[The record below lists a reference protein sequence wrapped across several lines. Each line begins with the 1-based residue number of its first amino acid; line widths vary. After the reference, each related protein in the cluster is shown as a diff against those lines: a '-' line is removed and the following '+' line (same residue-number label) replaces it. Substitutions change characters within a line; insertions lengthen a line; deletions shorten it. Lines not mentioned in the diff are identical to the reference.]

1 MVAADLPS
9 SIILIAIQRTI
20 YFPPVVHWI
29 MCMDNENPKAW
40 LIDRNKYIVTYM
52 YTYVYVYLYVF
63 RLCMTGC
70 LDNYISTNAL
80 DNNKLILVWGF
91 SQMNLTIII
100 VLHILL
106 VFRLRLNHLT
116 QVVL

>member
-1 MVAADLPS
+1 
-9 SIILIAIQRTI
+9 
-20 YFPPVVHWI
+20 

-80 DNNKLILVWGF
+80 GNN
-91 SQMNLTIII
+91 
-100 VLHILL
+100 
-106 VFRLRLNHLT
+106 
-116 QVVL
+116 